1 MRREEDYRA
10 GFAAG
15 LMAYREELG
24 LPAIGAI
31 EAAAAAANAETPFE
45 VLDAN
50 THGGH
55 KGDHGDDGDEYTAA
69 VAETPDESSGS
80 EDEGDGFIPVAE
92 LAGGQGDSSSL
103 TDAGAAALAR
113 AVERRSLSRSQSL
126 DKGQVA
132 EKLSEVELFEV
143 PLGK

>member
-1 MRREEDYRA
+1 MDFVNDEMENLRARAEAAEGALVLRREEDYRA

-55 KGDHGDDGDEYTAA
+55 EGDHGDDGDEYTAA

-80 EDEGDGFIPVAE
+80 ED
-92 LAGGQGDSSSL
+92 
-103 TDAGAAALAR
+103 
-113 AVERRSLSRSQSL
+113 
-126 DKGQVA
+126 
-132 EKLSEVELFEV
+132 
-143 PLGK
+143 